1 MKNNNH
7 LEVFQNFNYSREDG
21 TYSIWD
27 HQNFIT
33 ELKLPA
39 NYKPLVKLN
48 TVLEEMY
55 SWTEQLS
62 KERLTVLKI
71 IGDAV
76 CANEDQLRR
85 YLSSVMSYS
94 ATSSHIT
101 FLRKKGFVQRYKC
114 YLDTLIDDS
123 GERRNLGNPAPIN
136 LGPAGYILLS
146 YLYSGSFFM
155 PPDVWIDRNAD
166 ATIQRF
172 VAMNEIRCCFAEKS
186 IAKKWKWY
194 PTIGGQ
200 RSYKKPLAVME
211 IGEDADEV
219 DSRAWFLFERAQL
232 KQNFLGFFKDRL
244 NLYRHLH
251 ENNGNIP
258 IADSPDDGQKIVV
271 LSCSTFNIA
280 KVVHEEIGLHK
291 FPFPVWVLIDEWFDT
306 GDLITQAFAAPQKDG
321 NIYELKRL
329 KLNI

>member
-1 MKNNNH
+1 MKNNQ
-7 LEVFQNFNYSREDG
+7 LEMFQNFNYSREDG
-21 TYSIWD
+21 NYSIWD

-48 TVLEEMY
+48 AVLEEMY

-62 KERLTVLKI
+62 QERLTVLKV

-94 ATSSHIT
+94 ATSAHIT

-114 YLDTLIDDS
+114 FLDTLVDEN
-123 GERRNLGNPAPIN
+123 GERSNLRNPAPIN
-136 LGPAGYILLS
+136 LGPAGYTLLS

-155 PPDVWIDRNAD
+155 PPDAWIGQNTD
-166 ATIQRF
+166 ASIQRF
-172 VAMNEIRCCFAEKS
+172 VAMNEIRCCFAENG
-186 IAKKWKWY
+186 IAKKWRWY

-200 RSYKKPLAVME
+200 RRYKKPLVVME
-211 IGEDADEV
+211 LGEDTEDE
-219 DSRAWFLFERAQL
+219 DSRAWFIFERAQL

-244 NLYRHLH
+244 NLYRNLFE
-251 ENNGNIP
+251 ENNH
-258 IADSPDDGQKIVV
+258 IAISETPNDGQKIVI
-271 LSCSTFNIA
+271 LSCSTVNIA
-280 KVVHEEIGLHK
+280 KVIQEEIGLHK
-291 FPFPVWVLIDEWFDT
+291 YPFPVWVLIDEWFDT
-306 GDLITQAFAAPQKDG
+306 GRPITEAFAAPQQTG
-321 NIYELKRL
+321 TTYELKRL